1 MYRLFRYGECVA
13 SGGLLDI
20 IKSVGP
26 IPDDKAKEYTVELNG
41 RYRWLHTGEDVD
53 VASLIALCISEDD
66 GPHLG
71 RGDGA
76 DAIARMVGLHY
87 ELACHH
93 YGYMSREE
101 YDEMIAAGEVYA
113 AELDAQEEVRLS

>member
-20 IKSVGP
+20 IKQVGQ

-41 RYRWLHTGEDVD
+41 RYRWLHTGEEVD
-53 VASLIALCISEDD
+53 VASLITLFLSEGD

-71 RGDGA
+71 RVDGA
-76 DAIARMVGLHY
+76 DAIARMAGLHY
-87 ELACHH
+87 ELSCYY
-93 YGYMSREE
+93 YGPMSRNA
-101 YDEMIAAGEVYA
+101 YDEMIAAGEAYA
-113 AELDAQEEVRLS
+113 AEAEAREEVTLS